1 MRGGREKRCECVRKR
16 TPPYPFP
23 PQYSKANRF
32 AAPTRLPAF
41 GCRAVFYPLPQL
53 SRSPNVDVW
62 QAHTTRY
69 GELRRI

>member
-53 SRSPNVDVW
+53 SRSR
-62 QAHTTRY
+62 TLTY
-69 GELRRI
+69 GKRIPQDMVN